1 MAPSGPVSGWS
12 VEEVAAWLTGELS
25 LPAAVADAF
34 KENAVAGGDL
44 VGLSDDDLTSELGL
58 TKLQARKRY
67 RQLDQ
72 QMRELRALELPSKL
86 EQARRFAVQSRQQL
100 EGAQRAVP
108 PARQAVSEA
117 QEEHKKYSDGGW
129 YPGKVLGGKEK
140 QQKKAD
146 ESQAALDAASA
157 NLARAEQAV
166 RDLTAQLA
174 EAEKQLAAWRGKESE
189 LATAQR
195 TQQELVNRMFAAP
208 AWSASPTLSALND
221 ATRALEAQAAEQ
233 GRGVATYGNGTK
245 LLNGAAQKLESAI
258 KALQGTQM
266 LNMMGMGRGMRITAA
281 TGRPGMMQP
290 NLMQNVAE
298 MAILR
303 KANDAV
309 ASAAQDT
316 AQARQLLGPGLPQV
330 NEEIMKA
337 ARAGIFQN
345 VLFGGVMS
353 DIMQAAA
360 VAKSVKAVE
369 QMLGEVRKAAQWSQ
383 ANLSVYQHKQA
394 ELSAQ
399 ASAKQ
404 AEAQAYRTSALRT
417 ALEAPVA
424 AATTGVEQLSLI

>member
-1 MAPSGPVSGWS
+1 
-12 VEEVAAWLTGELS
+12 
-25 LPAAVADAF
+25 
-34 KENAVAGGDL
+34 
-44 VGLSDDDLTSELGL
+44 
-58 TKLQARKRY
+58 
-67 RQLDQ
+67 
-72 QMRELRALELPSKL
+72 MRELRALELTTKL

-108 PARQAVSEA
+108 PARQAVAEA
-117 QEEHKKYSDGGW
+117 QEENKKYTDGGW
-129 YPGKVLGGKEK
+129 YPGKVLGGKDK
-140 QQKKAD
+140 QQKKAG
-146 ESQAALDAASA
+146 ESQAALDAATA
-157 NLARAEQAV
+157 NLTRTEQAV

-208 AWSASPTLSALND
+208 VWSTSPTLSALGD

-245 LLNGAAQKLESAI
+245 LLTSAAQKLEGAI
-258 KALQGTQM
+258 KALQGTQF
-266 LNMMGMGRGMRITAA
+266 LNIMGMGRGMRITAA

-353 DIMQAAA
+353 DMMQAAA

-369 QMLGEVRKAAQWSQ
+369 QMLGEVRRAAQWSQ
-383 ANLSVYQHKQA
+383 ANLTTYQHKHA

-399 ASAKQ
+399 VSAKQ
-404 AEAQAYRTSALRT
+404 AEAQAYRSSALRT

-424 AATTGVEQLSLI
+424 AAAAGVEQLSLI